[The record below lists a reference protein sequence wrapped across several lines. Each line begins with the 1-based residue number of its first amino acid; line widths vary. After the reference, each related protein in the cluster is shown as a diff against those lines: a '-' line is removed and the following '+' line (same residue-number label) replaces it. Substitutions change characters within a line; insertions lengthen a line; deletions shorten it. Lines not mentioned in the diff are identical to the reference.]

1 VLSVFVDLSHIPVS
15 ARLRWPFESLLIPD
29 NCFFWQISVC
39 PKARGHKRTTDVV
52 TDFKFKK
59 VESERL
65 LIGEY
70 HNFFRAAQSG
80 DMFTVSAIF

>member
-1 VLSVFVDLSHIPVS
+1 L
-15 ARLRWPFESLLIPD
+15 
-29 NCFFWQISVC
+29 
-39 PKARGHKRTTDVV
+39 T
-52 TDFKFKK
+52 FKK

-80 DMFTVSAIF
+80 DMFTVSVLLRVAIYYRYIAGICN